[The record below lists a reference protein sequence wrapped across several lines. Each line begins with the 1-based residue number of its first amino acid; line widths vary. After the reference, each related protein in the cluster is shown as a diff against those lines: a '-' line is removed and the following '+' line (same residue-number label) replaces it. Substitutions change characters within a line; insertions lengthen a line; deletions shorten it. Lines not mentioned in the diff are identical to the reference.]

1 MNKSIGIKGELLN
14 LKVDY
19 GRDLRKEIELHCK
32 GRYVKLATVFNAFG
46 TLAKVRLGLSKN
58 TTPLELNDPVELLS
72 SSGIVREENGQLD
85 TNVNIIVS
93 DYGKLYAGKLLYG
106 CVTSKPEG
114 VNVLFSVIVK
124 GL

>member
-1 MNKSIGIKGELLN
+1 MDFFDQRILAA
-14 LKVDY
+14 LKVDP
-19 GRDLRKEIELHCK
+19 GRDLRKEIELYCK
-32 GRYVKLATVFNAFG
+32 GRYVKLGIVFNAFG
-46 TLAKVRLGLSKN
+46 TLAKARLGLSTN
-58 TTPLELNDPVELLS
+58 TAPLELNDPVELLS

-93 DYGKLYAGKLLYG
+93 KDGKLYAGKLLYG

-114 VNVLFSVIVK
+114 VNVLFSVIVR